1 MIRARRALLLGL
13 AGGLAGLAT
22 LYGRAPRS
30 ASAPPPSPESLHVRD
45 VLSGEAA
52 GFARAE
58 GPRAFRFP
66 ADHGPHPEYRS
77 EWWYFT
83 GNLRGPDGRPFGF
96 QLTLFRFALVADPP
110 ARASAWSA
118 RSGRCS

>member
-45 VLSGEAA
+45 VLSGHLCRCTGYQNIVAA
-52 GFARAE
+52 ALDAARRMRPGNSPHE
-58 GPRAFRFP
+58 G
-66 ADHGPHPEYRS
+66 
-77 EWWYFT
+77 
-83 GNLRGPDGRPFGF
+83 
-96 QLTLFRFALVADPP
+96 
-110 ARASAWSA
+110 
-118 RSGRCS
+118 